1 MATTAQIIKSKNMN
15 NEIIYEEVNAYDLND
30 NDRNK
35 TYFCIGC
42 GIKLTLVISS
52 KGREFNTFSARF
64 KDNQHK
70 DGCDYDK
77 SSGYSDKDR
86 KKFNFNSFI
95 ESIIKTKNPTKRNI
109 SNSSSNDEYD
119 RTNKI
124 TNLRSFTE
132 VCKQHSP
139 NTYIGDKLIRNC
151 FLDGRV
157 FNDYLDGF
165 QGQKVVI
172 PFFNGYSSREKLMF
186 FKYGKRE
193 LKVYFKDKDYFFKM
207 KNEIFEIGKNKAKI
221 VIAGEWKDEGGF
233 IKTTVNKKRQIANVT
248 SIINS

>member
-1 MATTAQIIKSKNMN
+1 MATTAQVIKGKDIK

-35 TYFCIGC
+35 TYYCIGC

-52 KGREFNTFSARF
+52 KGREFNTFSARL

-70 DGCDYDK
+70 EGCNYDK
-77 SSGYSDKDR
+77 SGGYSDKDR
-86 KKFNFNSFI
+86 ENFNFDSFI
-95 ESIIKTKNPTKRNI
+95 ENILKINNPIKRNI
-109 SNSSSNDEYD
+109 TNSSSNDDED

-124 TNLRSFTE
+124 TSLRSFTANWRQYPPDS
-132 VCKQHSP
+132 VL
-139 NTYIGDKLIRNC
+139 DDMLIRDC
-151 FLDGRV
+151 FRDCRV
-157 FNDYLDGF
+157 FNDYSDGV
-165 QGQKVVI
+165 QSQKVVI
-172 PFFNGYSSREKLMF
+172 PFFNGYSTSEKIMF

-221 VIAGEWKDEGGF
+221 VDRKS
-233 IKTTVNKKRQIANVT
+233 TRLNSSHV
-248 SIINS
+248 SISY

>member
-1 MATTAQIIKSKNMN
+1 MATTAQVIKGKDTK

-35 TYFCIGC
+35 TYYCIGC

-52 KGREFNTFSARF
+52 KGREYNTFSARF

-70 DGCDYDK
+70 DGCEYDK
-77 SSGYSDKDR
+77 SGGYNDKDR
-86 KKFNFNSFI
+86 ENFNFDSFI
-95 ESIIKTKNPTKRNI
+95 ENILKINNPIKRNI
-109 SNSSSNDEYD
+109 SNSTNNDDYD

-132 VCKQHSP
+132 ICRQYSP
-139 NTYIGDKLIRNC
+139 DSFLDDMLIRDC

-157 FNDYLDGF
+157 FNDYSDGF

-172 PFFNGYSSREKLMF
+172 PFFNGYSSSEKLMF

-221 VIAGEWKDEGGF
+221 VIAGEWEDKGGF
-233 IKTTVNKKRQIANVT
+233 IETTVNKRRQIANVT
-248 SIINS
+248 SIINA

>member
-1 MATTAQIIKSKNMN
+1 MATTAQVIKGKDIN
-15 NEIIYEEVNAYDLND
+15 NEFIYEEVNAYDLND

-35 TYFCIGC
+35 TYSCIGW

-52 KGREFNTFSARF
+52 KGRKFNTFSARF

-70 DGCDYDK
+70 EGCDYDK
-77 SSGYSDKDR
+77 SGGYSDKGR
-86 KKFNFNSFI
+86 ENFNFDSFI
-95 ESIIKTKNPTKRNI
+95 ENILKINNPNKRNI
-109 SNSSSNDEYD
+109 NNSSSNEDYD

-124 TNLRSFTE
+124 TNLRSFVE
-132 VCKQHSP
+132 ICRQYSP
-139 NTYIGDKLIRNC
+139 DSYIGDMIIRDC

-157 FNDYLDGF
+157 FNNYLDGS

-172 PFFNGYSSREKLMF
+172 PFFNGYSSSEKIMF

-193 LKVYFKDKDYFFKM
+193 LKVYFKDKDYFFEM

-221 VIAGEWKDEGGF
+221 VIAGLWNDKGGF
-233 IKTTVNKKRQIANVT
+233 IETTVNERRKIANVT
-248 SIINS
+248 SIINA